1 MARLFSKDYHERSTS
16 WYFNHVVIGLD
27 KADLLHWK
35 YVDEFE
41 LIHLRFYPAPDKE
54 QHFPA
59 SVDIVYNPASALIE
73 SHKCS
78 VCTDEEACRHYLSV
92 LRYAYFNLKTD
103 IFDAPIVETC
113 FGNAL
118 RADEEI
124 LRALDK
130 TSISVE
136 GIYNPETDKI
146 RFYYDSYGDLDLSSL
161 VRVSLNEIPE
171 DMNPQTAEH
180 YHKLASALGDDELRL
195 WQFVHTRRASHSSK
209 GAFYSIYKKDF
220 PGALAML
227 SRLGSLARVRETSEP
242 LQFHAADYK
251 LSFRIEPSGKK
262 NFRLSPI
269 IVDELSC
276 WFAGFPSWLFF
287 RNQVYTVYLPLDNAI
302 IDKAFL
308 GQLIL
313 KEKDLVYYRA
323 IVSHEL
329 RKYDIYLDFDETI
342 ELPRII
348 DETPLIRLELSKVED
363 SYRLAGWLRYSN
375 QALIPLSVIRF
386 RSPLIRTSYLEDGQD
401 RTAWFRIPTQTIQR
415 TEKLISGLPGA
426 DLNRLEQFSELIFSG
441 EESITRLKST
451 IFELSEE
458 DWETV
463 IAPEIQRDFVH
474 KARLEVEI
482 DVSRGDEID
491 WFSYNVRYR
500 YKDLSFSHE
509 ELSKFFQ
516 SKAEFLHTQDG
527 RTIFISNPGVIEEV
541 SKLLGVSELKA
552 DQTYRARLL
561 NLPYYQRLGMD
572 NPEIRVMG
580 DSYLQTMFV
589 ELLAR
594 KRAREESLPNY
605 LQTILRGYQKAGCSW
620 LNMLAH
626 YHLSGIL
633 ADEMGLGKTIQA
645 LTVVAAAPPESCSLV
660 ICPKTLLYNWAA
672 EIEKFH
678 TNISYQVVEG
688 DKLTRT
694 ELLNLP
700 NVRLFIMSYSLVL
713 GDIAILK
720 DKQFHWIVLDEA
732 QNIKNVSAQRTS
744 AIKKLQARHRMAL
757 SGTPIENNLT
767 ELWSIFDFLMP
778 GYLGNLNSFKKDYIH
793 SENWEQNRLRL
804 NRLASPFILR
814 RIKKEV
820 LLELPDKQEQVS
832 WCKLNPLQEKIY
844 LQILDSVQKKLFPS
858 PNAPE
863 PSYIHILTAL
873 TKLRQVCN
881 HPSLANPDLL
891 SDPGL
896 SSKLEMLMEI
906 LTDSLESGHKVLIFS
921 QFVQMLRIIR
931 KQLDTSGIDY
941 AYLDGQTKDRMA
953 QVNRFNQDPML
964 KVFLISLKAGG
975 TGLNLTSADTVILYD
990 PWWNPQVEQQA
1001 IDRTHR
1007 IGQMNKVNVFRLI
1020 TLGTVEEKIMR
1031 LQESKR
1037 ELFNTVI
1044 EEGQQ
1049 MMTKLSPEDIRGF
1062 FQYDSH

>member
-27 KADLLHWK
+27 KDELLHWK
-35 YVDEFE
+35 YVDENE
-41 LIHLRFYPAPDKE
+41 LIHLRFFPAPQK
-54 QHFPA
+54 QQFFPA
-59 SVDIVYNPASALIE
+59 SVDIVYNPSSALIE

-78 VCTDEEACRHYLSV
+78 VCTDEEACRHYLTV
-92 LRYAYFNLKTD
+92 LRYCYFNLRTD

-113 FGNAL
+113 FGTAL
-118 RADEEI
+118 RADEDD
-124 LRALDK
+124 LRRLDIA
-130 TSISVE
+130 SIGLE
-136 GIYNPETDKI
+136 GIYNPDMDKI
-146 RFYYDSYGDLDLSSL
+146 RFYYDSYGELDLYLLLRISL
-161 VRVSLNEIPE
+161 DEPPE
-171 DMNPQTAEH
+171 DLNPRLAEH
-180 YHKLASALGDDELRL
+180 YLKLASALSDDELRL
-195 WQFVHTRRASHSSK
+195 WQYVHTKRASHSSK
-209 GAFYSIYKKDF
+209 GSFYSIYKRDF
-220 PGALAML
+220 PGALAYL
-227 SRLGSLARVRETSEP
+227 ARLGTMAKVRETAEP
-242 LQFHAADYK
+242 LQFHNSDYK

-276 WFAGFPSWLFF
+276 WFAGFPSWLLF
-287 RNQVYTVYLPLDNAI
+287 RNQVYTVYLPLSNDTINSI
-302 IDKAFL
+302 FS

-329 RKYDIYLDFDETI
+329 RKYDIYLDFDEKI
-342 ELPRII
+342 ELPAII
-348 DETPLIRLELSKVED
+348 DESPHIRLELSKAED
-363 SYRLAGWLRYSN
+363 SYRLAGSLRYSN
-375 QALIPLSVIRF
+375 GALIPLSVIRF
-386 RSPLIRTSYLEDGQD
+386 KSPLVRTAYSIDSEEH
-401 RTAWFRIPTQTIQR
+401 TAWFRIPASTIQS
-415 TEKLISGLPGA
+415 TEKLISSLPGA
-426 DLNRLEQFSELIFSG
+426 DLNRLEQFSELVFSG
-441 EESITRLKST
+441 EENIAKLKST

-458 DWETV
+458 DWEIV
-463 IAPEIQRDFVH
+463 IAPEIEREFVH

-482 DVSRGDEID
+482 EVSRGDELD

-509 ELSKFFQ
+509 ELTKFFQ

-527 RTIFISNPGVIEEV
+527 RTIFISNPGLIGEV

-561 NLPYYQRLGMD
+561 NLPYYQRLSQD
-572 NPEIRVMG
+572 NPELRVLG
-580 DSYLQTMFV
+580 DSYLQNMFND
-589 ELLAR
+589 LLAR
-594 KRAREESLPNY
+594 KRQKEESLPSY

-645 LTVVAAAPPESCSLV
+645 LTVVAAAPPDSCSLV

-694 ELLNLP
+694 ELLKLP

-720 DKQFHWIVLDEA
+720 EMQFHWIVLDEA

-778 GYLGNLNSFKKDYIH
+778 GYLGNLNSFKKEYIH
-793 SENWEQNRLRL
+793 SEDWEQNRLRL

-814 RIKKEV
+814 RVKKEV

-891 SDPGL
+891 ANPEL
-896 SSKLEMLMEI
+896 SAKLEMLMEI

-931 KQLDTSGIDY
+931 AQLDASGIDY

-953 QVNRFNQDPML
+953 QVNRFNQDPKL

-1037 ELFNTVI
+1037 ELFNNVI

-1062 FQYDSH
+1062 FRYETP